1 LNLATLI
8 PAKSLSGQSA
18 LSTLAIF
25 HFRHGWFFAI
35 FVFCSVLV
43 LANLVHYIL
52 FRVLR
57 RKESTSHP
65 LGWGLQ
71 QHLGKPARA
80 IFLLTCLLIVLPTI
94 PGLPENI
101 DALLRQAF
109 IMLMVV
115 ALGWFAVGCIYVLQ
129 AVMLRRYDLTA
140 ENNIQARRV
149 HTQFQLF
156 RRMLISF
163 VVVIDIGA
171 LLWTF
176 NDPRIWH
183 YGSGLLASAGIASLI
198 LATAAKST
206 AANFLAGLQIAI
218 TEPIRIDDVVVIQ
231 GEWGRVEEIN
241 SAYVVVKIWDLRRL
255 VIPLSYFIENSFQN
269 WTRQSSDILGTAFL
283 YVDYSIPVEDLRKQL
298 EAIVHPSPLWNKQVC
313 GLQVTNLTD
322 RSMELR
328 CLMSSRNSSENFDL
342 RCLVRE
348 KMAAWI
354 QQNYPNAFPTT
365 RFATHSDLTPG
376 QTGDQGLV
384 QHPAQ
389 QPGHHEFSQTDQ
401 PTRS

>member
-1 LNLATLI
+1 LNPATLI
-8 PAKSLSGQSA
+8 PAKSLLGRAA

-25 HFRHGWFFAI
+25 HLRHGWFFAI

-43 LANLVHYIL
+43 IANVVHYIL

-71 QHLGKPARA
+71 RHLGKPART
-80 IFLLTCLLIVLPTI
+80 IFLLTCLLIVLPVI
-94 PGLPENI
+94 PGLPDNI
-101 DALLRQAF
+101 DAMLRQAV

-115 ALGWFAVGCIYVLQ
+115 ALGWFAIGCIYVLQ

-140 ENNIQARRV
+140 ENNFQARRV

-156 RRMLISF
+156 RRMLITF
-163 VVVIDIGA
+163 VIIIDIGA

-206 AANFLAGLQIAI
+206 AANFFAGLQIAL

-231 GEWGRVEEIN
+231 GEWGRIEEIN
-241 SAYVVVKIWDLRRL
+241 SAYVIVKIWDLRRL

-348 KMAAWI
+348 KMTAWI
-354 QQNYPNAFPTT
+354 QQNYPDAFPMT
-365 RFATHSDLTPG
+365 RFAATSEVPL
-376 QTGDQGLV
+376 QLNQ
-384 QHPAQ
+384 PAESE
-389 QPGHHEFSQTDQ
+389 PYDPAVSQR
-401 PTRS
+401 RSS

>member
-1 LNLATLI
+1 LNTATLI
-8 PAKSLSGQSA
+8 LAKSLSGHPA

-25 HFRHGWFFAI
+25 HFKRGWFFAI

-43 LANLVHYIL
+43 FANVVHYVL

-57 RKESTSHP
+57 RKESTGHP

-71 QHLGKPARA
+71 QHLGRPARA
-80 IFLLTCLLIVLPTI
+80 IFLLTCLFIILPLI
-94 PGLPENI
+94 PGLPANF
-101 DALLRQAF
+101 DSMLRQAL
-109 IMLMVV
+109 IMLVVV
-115 ALGWFAVGCIYVLQ
+115 ALGWFAIGCIYVLQ
-129 AVMLRRYDLTA
+129 AIMLRRYDLTA
-140 ENNIQARRV
+140 ENNFQARRV

-156 RRMLISF
+156 RRMLITF
-163 VVVIDIGA
+163 VIIIDIGA

-206 AANFLAGLQIAI
+206 ASNFFAGLQIAI

-255 VIPLSYFIENSFQN
+255 VVPLSYFIENSFQN
-269 WTRQSSDILGTAFL
+269 WTRHSSDILGTAFL
-283 YVDYSIPVEDLRKQL
+283 YVDYSIPVEDLRRQL
-298 EAIVHPSPLWNKQVC
+298 EAIVHPSPLWDKQVC

-348 KMAAWI
+348 KMTAWI
-354 QQNYPNAFPTT
+354 QQNYPNAFPIT
-365 RFATHSDLTPG
+365 RFTAYSDLTPN
-376 QTGDQGLV
+376 QTGDHSLV

-389 QPGHHEFSQTDQ
+389 QSDRRQL
-401 PTRS
+401 

>member
-1 LNLATLI
+1 MALA
-8 PAKSLSGQSA
+8 A
-18 LSTLAIF
+18 F
-25 HFRHGWFFAI
+25 HFRHCWFFVI
-35 FVFCSVLV
+35 FRLCGMLV
-43 LANLVHYIL
+43 VASLVHYIL
-52 FRVLR
+52 FRVLH
-57 RKESTSHP
+57 RKESIGHP

-71 QHLGKPARA
+71 KYVGKPARA
-80 IFLLTCLLIVLPTI
+80 VFLLTCLLIILPFIPVLPD
-94 PGLPENI
+94 NI
-101 DALLRQAF
+101 DALLRQALV
-109 IMLMVV
+109 MLLVV
-115 ALGWFAVGCIYVLQ
+115 ALGWFAIGCIYVLQ
-129 AVMLRRYDLTA
+129 AIMLRRYDLTA
-140 ENNIQARRV
+140 ENNFQARRV

-156 RRMLISF
+156 RRMLITF
-163 VVVIDIGA
+163 VVIIDIGA

-206 AANFLAGLQIAI
+206 ASNFFAGLQIAI
-218 TEPIRIDDVVVIQ
+218 TEPIRIDDVVVVQ

-241 SAYVVVKIWDLRRL
+241 SAYVIIKIWDLRRL
-255 VIPLSYFIENSFQN
+255 VVPLNYFIENSFQN

-298 EAIVHPSPLWNKQVC
+298 EAIVHPSSLWDNRVC

-348 KMAAWI
+348 KMTEWI
-354 QQNYPNAFPTT
+354 QQNYPDAFPLT
-365 RFATHSDLTPG
+365 RFATHSDVASS
-376 QTGDQGLV
+376 QTEDQGLLQNSV
-384 QHPAQ
+384 Q
-389 QPGHHEFSQTDQ
+389 QPNRQF
-401 PTRS
+401 RSL

>member
-1 LNLATLI
+1 MTPATLI
-8 PAKSLSGQSA
+8 PARSLSGHAA
-18 LSTLAIF
+18 LSMLAIF

-43 LANLVHYIL
+43 LANVVHYVL

-57 RKESTSHP
+57 RKESISHP

-80 IFLLTCLLIVLPTI
+80 IFLLTCLLIVLPLI
-94 PGLPENI
+94 PGLPDNI
-101 DALLRQAF
+101 DSMLRQAVV
-109 IMLMVV
+109 MLMVV
-115 ALGWFAVGCIYVLQ
+115 SLGWFAIGCIYVLQ
-129 AVMLRRYDLTA
+129 AILLRRYALSD
-140 ENNIQARRV
+140 ENNIRARRI

-156 RRMLISF
+156 RRMLITF
-163 VVVIDIGA
+163 VVIVDIGA

-198 LATAAKST
+198 VATAAKST
-206 AANFLAGLQIAI
+206 AANFFAGLQIAL
-218 TEPIRIDDVVVIQ
+218 TEPIRIDDVVVVQ

-241 SAYVVVKIWDLRRL
+241 SAYVIVKIWDLRRL
-255 VIPLSYFIENSFQN
+255 VVPLSYFIENSFQN
-269 WTRQSSDILGTAFL
+269 WTRESADILGTAFL

-348 KMAAWI
+348 KMTAWI
-354 QQNYPNAFPTT
+354 QQNHPAAFPTA
-365 RFATHSDLTPG
+365 RFAALSEIPVQFNTQGKLEHGVPAVLAE
-376 QTGDQGLV
+376 QTQKP
-384 QHPAQ
+384 Q
-389 QPGHHEFSQTDQ
+389 
-401 PTRS
+401 

>member
-1 LNLATLI
+1 LSPATLI
-8 PAKSLSGQSA
+8 PAKWPLGHSA
-18 LSTLAIF
+18 LSTLAVF
-25 HFRHGWFFAI
+25 HFQHGWFFAI
-35 FVFCSVLV
+35 FVFCAVLV
-43 LANLVHYIL
+43 IANLVHYIL

-57 RKESTSHP
+57 RKETMSHA

-71 QHLGKPARA
+71 EHLGKPARA
-80 IFLLTCLLIVLPTI
+80 IFFLTCLLIVLPLI
-94 PGLPENI
+94 PGVPDNL
-101 DALLRQAF
+101 DSLLRQSF
-109 IMLMVV
+109 IMLMVI
-115 ALGWFAVGCIYVLQ
+115 ALGWFAIGCIYVLQ
-129 AVMLRRYDLTA
+129 SVMLRRYDLNA

-156 RRMLISF
+156 RRMLITF
-163 VVVIDIGA
+163 VVIIDIGA

-206 AANFLAGLQIAI
+206 AANFFAGLQIAL
-218 TEPIRIDDVVVIQ
+218 TEPIRIDDVVVVQ

-241 SAYVVVKIWDLRRL
+241 SAYVVIKIWDLRRL
-255 VIPLSYFIENSFQN
+255 VVPLNYFIENSFQN
-269 WTRQSSDILGTAFL
+269 WTRQSSDIMGTAFL

-348 KMAAWI
+348 KMTAWI
-354 QQNYPNAFPTT
+354 QENHPAAFPTT
-365 RFATHSDLTPG
+365 RFASRSDDILQ
-376 QTGDQGLV
+376 QTGDRGPV
-384 QHPAQ
+384 PYPAPSGGQ
-389 QPGHHEFSQTDQ
+389 QL
-401 PTRS
+401 

>member
-1 LNLATLI
+1 MNPTFIA
-8 PAKSLSGQSA
+8 AKSLSGQAA
-18 LSTLAIF
+18 LSTLAVF

-43 LANLVHYIL
+43 LANVVHYVL

-57 RKESTSHP
+57 RKGTGRH

-71 QHLGKPARA
+71 EHLGRPARA
-80 IFLLTCLLIVLPTI
+80 IFLLTCLFIVLPVI
-94 PGLPENI
+94 PGLPDNI
-101 DALLRQAF
+101 EAMLRQAI
-109 IMLMVV
+109 IMLTVV
-115 ALGWFAVGCIYVLQ
+115 ALGWFAIGCIYVLQ
-129 AVMLRRYDLTA
+129 AILTRRYDLSA
-140 ENNIQARRV
+140 EDNIQARRI

-156 RRMLISF
+156 RRMLIAF

-176 NDPRIWH
+176 DDPRIWH

-231 GEWGRVEEIN
+231 GEWGRIEEIN
-241 SAYVVVKIWDLRRL
+241 SAYVVVRIWDLRRL
-255 VIPLSYFIENSFQN
+255 VVPLSYFIENSFQN
-269 WTRQSSDILGTAFL
+269 WTRQSSDIMGTAFL
-283 YVDYSIPVEDLRKQL
+283 YVDYSIPVEDLRRQL
-298 EAIVHPSPLWNKQVC
+298 EAIVHPSPLWDKRVC

-348 KMAAWI
+348 KMTAWI
-354 QQNYPNAFPTT
+354 QQNCPDAFPTT
-365 RFATHSDLTPG
+365 RFATRSDLAPI
-376 QTGDQGLV
+376 QTEDQGLV
-384 QHPAQ
+384 RPPA
-389 QPGHHEFSQTDQ
+389 
-401 PTRS
+401 